1 MLKRHQRIQMRN
13 TRLTDPTLERTC
25 ISMLYSNSLKKIFL
39 VILGYNSAHLL
50 IPSPLLVYLVCLV
63 NFILYYLTVET
74 YFYYWRSHMICLKKI
89 PQDYLD
95 DMLVRLAHHS
105 AGIEG
110 NTISLPATVSI
121 ILNGTLP
128 VSGGATVREFYEI
141 ENHKQAF
148 YNLLDH
154 LENNDKLSVSI
165 IKEIHADLTDRLQ
178 YDKGQFKKNENMTT
192 GAEIQTASPSETP
205 FLVQQLVDN
214 LEYRVENASTDK
226 EKLEGILDTHIQ
238 FERIHPF
245 SDGNGRTGRVLMNYS
260 LLQEGFPPLI
270 IEKETKAT
278 YIELLAKQDLNG
290 FMIFANEILAKEQKR
305 MQSFQNMAQEQ
316 IKYE

>member
-1 MLKRHQRIQMRN
+1 MN
-13 TRLTDPTLERTC
+13 G
-25 ISMLYSNSLKKIFL
+25 FL
-39 VILGYNSAHLL
+39 NK
-50 IPSPLLVYLVCLV
+50 
-63 NFILYYLTVET
+63 
-74 YFYYWRSHMICLKKI
+74 M
-89 PQDYLD
+89 PQNYLD

-128 VSGGATVREFYEI
+128 ISSGATVREFYEI

-148 YNLLDH
+148 SNMLDH
-154 LENNDKLSVSI
+154 LESNDTLSVSI
-165 IKEIHADLTDRLQ
+165 IKEVHADLTDRLQ
-178 YDKGQFKKNENMTT
+178 YDKGQFKKNENLII
-192 GAEIQTASPSETP
+192 GAEFQTASPSETP

-214 LEYRVENASTDK
+214 LEYRLENAATDE
-226 EKLEGILDTHIQ
+226 EKLERILDAHIQ

-245 SDGNGRTGRVLMNYS
+245 SDGNGRTGRVIMNYS

-278 YIELLAKQDLNG
+278 YIELLAKQDLDG
-290 FMIFANEILAKEQKR
+290 FMSFAKEILAKEQKR
-305 MQSFQNMAQEQ
+305 MKAFQNMDQEQ
-316 IKYE
+316 IKQIEWHNQREEGCPIRLGILLLFLLTTIPFAGEDTPQQWVTHKKEQQLGIFASLLLFFSLYYSCLP

>member
-1 MLKRHQRIQMRN
+1 M
-13 TRLTDPTLERTC
+13 
-25 ISMLYSNSLKKIFL
+25 SGFL
-39 VILGYNSAHLL
+39 NK
-50 IPSPLLVYLVCLV
+50 
-63 NFILYYLTVET
+63 
-74 YFYYWRSHMICLKKI
+74 M
-89 PQDYLD
+89 PQNYLD

-128 VSGGATVREFYEI
+128 ISSGATVREFYEI

-148 YNLLDH
+148 SNMLDH
-154 LENNDKLSVSI
+154 LESNDTLSVSI
-165 IKEIHADLTDRLQ
+165 IKEVHADLTDRLQ
-178 YDKGQFKKNENMTT
+178 YDKGQFKKNVNLII
-192 GAEIQTASPSETP
+192 GADFQTASPSETP

-214 LEYRVENASTDK
+214 LEYRLENAATDE
-226 EKLEGILDTHIQ
+226 EKLERILDAHIQ

-245 SDGNGRTGRVLMNYS
+245 SDGNGRTGRVIMNYS

-278 YIELLAKQDLNG
+278 YIELLAKQDLDG
-290 FMIFANEILAKEQKR
+290 FMSFAKEILAKEQKR
-305 MQSFQNMAQEQ
+305 MKAFQNMDQEQ
-316 IKYE
+316 IKQIE

>member
-1 MLKRHQRIQMRN
+1 M
-13 TRLTDPTLERTC
+13 
-25 ISMLYSNSLKKIFL
+25 
-39 VILGYNSAHLL
+39 ILGYNSAHLL

-74 YFYYWRSHMICLKKI
+74 YFYYWRGHMICLKKI

-121 ILNGTLP
+121 ILNGILP

-141 ENHKQAF
+141 ENHKIAF
-148 YNLLDH
+148 SNLLDH
-154 LENNDKLSVSI
+154 LENNDKLSVAI

-178 YDKGQFKKNENMTT
+178 YDKGQFKKKENMII
-192 GAEIQTASPSETP
+192 GAEFQTATPGETP
-205 FLVQQLVDN
+205 FLIQQLVDK
-214 LEYRVENASTDK
+214 LEYGLENAAT
-226 EKLEGILDTHIQ
+226 EEEQLESILDTHIQ
-238 FERIHPF
+238 LEGIHPF
-245 SDGNGRTGRVLMNYS
+245 SDGNGRTGRMLMNYS

-270 IEKETKAT
+270 IEKETKAI
-278 YIELLAKQDLNG
+278 YIEILAKQDLNG
-290 FMIFANEILAKEQKR
+290 FMSFAQEILAKEQKR
-305 MQSFQNMAQEQ
+305 MQAFQNMNEEN
-316 IKYE
+316 ISYD

>member
-1 MLKRHQRIQMRN
+1 M
-13 TRLTDPTLERTC
+13 
-25 ISMLYSNSLKKIFL
+25 SGFL
-39 VILGYNSAHLL
+39 NK
-50 IPSPLLVYLVCLV
+50 
-63 NFILYYLTVET
+63 
-74 YFYYWRSHMICLKKI
+74 M
-89 PQDYLD
+89 PQNYLD

-128 VSGGATVREFYEI
+128 ISSGATVREFYEI

-148 YNLLDH
+148 SNMLDH
-154 LENNDKLSVSI
+154 LESNDTLSVSI
-165 IKEIHADLTDRLQ
+165 IKEVHADLTDRLQ
-178 YDKGQFKKNENMTT
+178 YDKGQFKKNENLII
-192 GAEIQTASPSETP
+192 GAEFQTASPSETP

-214 LEYRVENASTDK
+214 LEYRLENAATDE
-226 EKLEGILDTHIQ
+226 EKLERILDAHIQ

-245 SDGNGRTGRVLMNYS
+245 SDGNGRTGRVIMNYS

-278 YIELLAKQDLNG
+278 YIELLAKQDLDG
-290 FMIFANEILAKEQKR
+290 FMSFAKEILAKEQKR
-305 MQSFQNMAQEQ
+305 MKAFQNMDQEQ
-316 IKYE
+316 IKQIE

>member
-1 MLKRHQRIQMRN
+1 M
-13 TRLTDPTLERTC
+13 
-25 ISMLYSNSLKKIFL
+25 SGFL
-39 VILGYNSAHLL
+39 NK
-50 IPSPLLVYLVCLV
+50 
-63 NFILYYLTVET
+63 
-74 YFYYWRSHMICLKKI
+74 M
-89 PQDYLD
+89 PQNYLD

-128 VSGGATVREFYEI
+128 ISSGATVREFYEI

-148 YNLLDH
+148 SNMLDH
-154 LENNDKLSVSI
+154 LESNDTLSVSI
-165 IKEIHADLTDRLQ
+165 IKEVHADLTDRLQ
-178 YDKGQFKKNENMTT
+178 YDKGQFKKNENLII
-192 GAEIQTASPSETP
+192 GAEFQTASPSETP

-214 LEYRVENASTDK
+214 LEYRLENAATDE
-226 EKLEGILDTHIQ
+226 EKLESILDAHIQ

-245 SDGNGRTGRVLMNYS
+245 SDGNGRTGRVIMNYS

-278 YIELLAKQDLNG
+278 YIELLAKQDLDG
-290 FMIFANEILAKEQKR
+290 FMSFAKEILVKERKR
-305 MQSFQNMAQEQ
+305 MGAFQNMDQEQ
-316 IKYE
+316 IKQIE

>member
-1 MLKRHQRIQMRN
+1 MVEKGRA
-13 TRLTDPTLERTC
+13 
-25 ISMLYSNSLKKIFL
+25 IFMSG
-39 VILGYNSAHLL
+39 I
-50 IPSPLLVYLVCLV
+50 
-63 NFILYYLTVET
+63 
-74 YFYYWRSHMICLKKI
+74 LKKI

-165 IKEIHADLTDRLQ
+165 IKKIHADLTDRLQ
-178 YDKGQFKKNENMTT
+178 YDKGQFKKNENMII
-192 GAEIQTASPSETP
+192 GAEFQTASPSETP
-205 FLVQQLVDN
+205 FLVQQLVDY
-214 LEYRVENASTDK
+214 LDYRLENATTEE
-226 EKLEGILDTHIQ
+226 EKLESVLDTHIQ

-245 SDGNGRTGRVLMNYS
+245 SDGNGRTGRMLMNYS

-270 IEKETKAT
+270 IDKETKAT
-278 YIELLAKQDLNG
+278 YVELLANQDSSG
-290 FMIFANEILAKEQKR
+290 FLSFAKEILAKELKR
-305 MQSFQNMAQEQ
+305 MQAFQNRDQEK
-316 IKYE
+316 ILYE

>member
-1 MLKRHQRIQMRN
+1 MN
-13 TRLTDPTLERTC
+13 G
-25 ISMLYSNSLKKIFL
+25 FL
-39 VILGYNSAHLL
+39 NK
-50 IPSPLLVYLVCLV
+50 
-63 NFILYYLTVET
+63 
-74 YFYYWRSHMICLKKI
+74 M
-89 PQDYLD
+89 PQNYLD

-128 VSGGATVREFYEI
+128 ISSGATVREFYEI

-148 YNLLDH
+148 SNMLDH
-154 LENNDKLSVSI
+154 LESNDTLSVSI
-165 IKEIHADLTDRLQ
+165 IKEVHADLTDRLQ
-178 YDKGQFKKNENMTT
+178 YDKGQFKKNENLII
-192 GAEIQTASPSETP
+192 GAEFQTASPSETP

-214 LEYRVENASTDK
+214 LEYRLENAATDE
-226 EKLEGILDTHIQ
+226 EKLERILDAHIQ

-245 SDGNGRTGRVLMNYS
+245 SDGNGRTGCVIMNYS

-278 YIELLAKQDLNG
+278 YIELLAKQDLDG
-290 FMIFANEILAKEQKR
+290 FMSFAKEILAKEQKR
-305 MQSFQNMAQEQ
+305 MKAFQNMDQEQ
-316 IKYE
+316 IKQIE

>member
-1 MLKRHQRIQMRN
+1 M
-13 TRLTDPTLERTC
+13 
-25 ISMLYSNSLKKIFL
+25 SGFL
-39 VILGYNSAHLL
+39 NK
-50 IPSPLLVYLVCLV
+50 
-63 NFILYYLTVET
+63 
-74 YFYYWRSHMICLKKI
+74 M
-89 PQDYLD
+89 PQNYLD

-128 VSGGATVREFYEI
+128 ISSGATVREFYEI

-148 YNLLDH
+148 SNMLDH
-154 LENNDKLSVSI
+154 LESNDTLSVSI
-165 IKEIHADLTDRLQ
+165 IKEVHADLTDRLQ
-178 YDKGQFKKNENMTT
+178 YDKGQFKKNENLII
-192 GAEIQTASPSETP
+192 GAEFQTASPSETP

-214 LEYRVENASTDK
+214 LEYRLENAATDK
-226 EKLEGILDTHIQ
+226 EKLERILDAHIQ

-245 SDGNGRTGRVLMNYS
+245 SDGNGRTGRVIMNYS

-278 YIELLAKQDLNG
+278 YIELLSKQDLDG
-290 FMIFANEILAKEQKR
+290 FMSFAKEILAKEQKR
-305 MQSFQNMAQEQ
+305 MKAFQNMDQEQ
-316 IKYE
+316 IKQIE

>member
-1 MLKRHQRIQMRN
+1 MSR
-13 TRLTDPTLERTC
+13 
-25 ISMLYSNSLKKIFL
+25 F
-39 VILGYNSAHLL
+39 
-50 IPSPLLVYLVCLV
+50 
-63 NFILYYLTVET
+63 
-74 YFYYWRSHMICLKKI
+74 LKKI

-148 YNLLDH
+148 YNLLGH
-154 LENNDKLSVSI
+154 LDNNDKLSVFI

-178 YDKGQFKKNENMTT
+178 YDKGQFKKNENIII
-192 GAEIQTASPSETP
+192 GAEFQTASPAETP

-214 LEYRVENASTDK
+214 LEYRVENASTD
-226 EKLEGILDTHIQ
+226 EMKLEGILDSHIQ

-245 SDGNGRTGRVLMNYS
+245 SDGNGRTGRMLMNYS

-290 FMIFANEILAKEQKR
+290 FMSFAKDILAKEKKR
-305 MQSFQNMAQEQ
+305 MQAFQNMDRDQ